1 MVAEPPPT
9 FQRLP
14 SEAIAQPP
22 LGGGSGATV
31 TQWDATRSL
40 DGDGTLLLG
49 CVETP
54 IPGWVEDMRPAT
66 DARTVALMHG
76 SAERVIGFPIEVRDE
91 AGHFYLRP
99 VGAPE
104 DAPRI
109 GLARTFVGWN
119 EGSVAACFAICAG
132 PRRRCDASILGAHLE
147 GSVGPPPPGMVLGAI
162 TWAVHHPSQTVTWG
176 GALAFA
182 LGVIAIASRRRPRSR
197 L

>member
-1 MVAEPPPT
+1 
-9 FQRLP
+9 
-14 SEAIAQPP
+14 
-22 LGGGSGATV
+22 
-31 TQWDATRSL
+31 
-40 DGDGTLLLG
+40 
-49 CVETP
+49 
-54 IPGWVEDMRPAT
+54 MRPAV

-76 SAERVIGFPIEVRDE
+76 SAERVVGIPVEVRDE

-119 EGSVAACFAICAG
+119 EGAVATCFAVCASVPDRG
-132 PRRRCDASILGAHLE
+132 AHRRCDASVLTARLE
-147 GSVGPPPPGMVLGAI
+147 GSLGPPPPGMALGAV

-182 LGVIAIASRRRPRSR
+182 LGVVAIASRRRPRSR